1 MVIPGSAK
9 VDPACAICSAPAV
22 QRSCHSQIQTADLT
36 PVLSLYSSWVRR
48 RARDYILA
56 YFHLISEPCKDAYS
70 MHLDTIKATCFAH
83 YNAPPT
89 AAHYASAERDYR
101 TSIDLAWTLAVK
113 RYPEV
118 LNYFYSLVQVSLP
131 DDDDPAVK
139 CPPMDR
145 LGDLRHSRRRVVGPR
160 NEAPTPN
167 FPFPPLPPHAGHW
180 QTPPSSPRTYGPGH
194 M

>member
-9 VDPACAICSAPAV
+9 VDPASVAQAEERYFKPTYMDV
-22 QRSCHSQIQTADLT
+22 R
-36 PVLSLYSSWVRR
+36 SWVRR